1 MTAIF
6 IVSYHS
12 SMQNNRS
19 TKPNRTRSGL
29 NSGLDVLECL
39 ATTRHPMTLT
49 EIAANVGMS
58 KSSIHQLLATL
69 QQRGFV
75 QRLHDQRYCVGIKAW
90 EIGCV
95 AETMGLARTTG
106 PHVAQLV
113 RELSDGVSVGVLDGA
128 EMVCIQLVE
137 SPRAVR
143 VHSHVGDRTPAH
155 SVSAGLVMLS
165 ALDDEAVRRLL
176 PSRLKV
182 FTEATPKTAEA
193 VIGELAKVRARGYAF
208 CRGSWRVEVG
218 GVSVPIL
225 GPDNHAIAALCVAA
239 PAFRTTRDWVSR
251 VVPALKRAAG
261 DIERDLGRAADAAS
275 LAGAAE

>member
-1 MTAIF
+1 
-6 IVSYHS
+6 
-12 SMQNNRS
+12 MQNIRS

-39 ATTRHPMTLT
+39 ATLRRPMTLT

-75 QRLHDQRYCVGIKAW
+75 QRLHDQRYCIGIKAW

-95 AETMGLARTTG
+95 ADTMGLARTTG

-113 RELSDGVSVGVLDGA
+113 RELSDGVSVGVRDGS

-143 VHSHVGDRTPAH
+143 VHSNVGDRTPAH
-155 SVSAGLVMLS
+155 SVSSGLAML
-165 ALDDEAVRRLL
+165 ADLDDDAVRRLL
-176 PSRLKV
+176 PAKLKV
-182 FTEATPKTAEA
+182 FTEVTPKTAEA

-208 CRGSWRVEVG
+208 CRGGWRTEVG
-218 GVSVPIL
+218 GVAVPIV

-251 VVPALKRAAG
+251 VVPAMKKAAS
-261 DIERDLGRAADAAS
+261 DIERDLGRVVEAATPADAA
-275 LAGAAE
+275 E

>member
-1 MTAIF
+1 MEND
-6 IVSYHS
+6 S
-12 SMQNNRS
+12 S

-39 ATTRHPMTLT
+39 ATVHHPMTLT
-49 EIAANVGMS
+49 AIAANVGMS
-58 KSSIHQLLATL
+58 KSSVHQLLATL

-75 QRLHDQRYCVGIKAW
+75 RRLHDQRYCIGIKAW

-106 PHVAQLV
+106 PYVAHLV

-128 EMVCIQLVE
+128 ETVCIQLVE

-155 SVSAGLVMLS
+155 SVSAGLVMLA
-165 ALDDEAVRRLL
+165 ALDDDAIRRLL
-176 PSRLKV
+176 PAKLKA
-182 FTEATPKTAEA
+182 FTEATPKTVEA
-193 VIGELAKVRARGYAF
+193 VISEIAKVRARGYAF
-208 CRGSWRVEVG
+208 CRGSWRAEVG

-251 VVPALKRAAG
+251 VVPALKQTAR
-261 DIERDLGRAADAAS
+261 DIERDLGRAADTAA
-275 LAGAAE
+275 LASAAE